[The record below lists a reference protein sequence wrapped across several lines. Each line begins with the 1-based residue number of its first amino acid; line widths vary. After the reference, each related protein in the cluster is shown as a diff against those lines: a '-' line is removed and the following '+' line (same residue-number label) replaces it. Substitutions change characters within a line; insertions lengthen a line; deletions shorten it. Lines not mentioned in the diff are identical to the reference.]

1 MRSDIP
7 VDLVEPSL
15 EIKRNVLKGC
25 HYVFTIPTFGQI
37 SMISKPYQVSDL
49 ISPNIGKLDTAS
61 DWLIGN
67 LDRVM

>member
-1 MRSDIP
+1 MRSGIP
-7 VDLVEPSL
+7 VDLVEPWL
-15 EIKRNVLKGC
+15 EMKRNLPKSC